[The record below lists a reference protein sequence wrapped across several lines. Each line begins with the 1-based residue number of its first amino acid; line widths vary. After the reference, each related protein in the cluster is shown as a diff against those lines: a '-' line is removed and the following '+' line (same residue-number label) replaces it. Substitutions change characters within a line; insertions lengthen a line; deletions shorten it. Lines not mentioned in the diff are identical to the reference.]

1 LEGRNVLKPATA
13 TGRLIAALAV
23 VLVVAPMVP
32 TIGRAADIAPGG
44 GGVIAADAPVLV
56 RTAPGYDAPTA
67 GEAAPGTWVTV
78 VGGPEYDAEGNAWY
92 PTDAGGYVPAWAVGE
107 GAVAAQEVAAEAA
120 AYEEV
125 APADAGYDA
134 AAEPVYEEP
143 VYEEAVYAEPVYEE
157 PVYEDPAA
165 QPVYDETVAQ
175 DPAAQPVAA
184 EPLTEPAYEE
194 PAAAPAPEAPA
205 YDPNNVVATAWIA
218 GTNGDGAVCRA
229 GMGFDTAEV
238 GWLAEGE
245 AVPVIGDTVGEWQPV
260 ACGGAA
266 AFIHASFV
274 AWQQPTT
281 VQSNAAGTDG
291 VGAEADAAPLAASEE
306 QNGRRDKDD
315 RNRGDGGAVIPPANG
330 GASGQQIADFAM
342 QFEGY
347 PYVYAG
353 EGPHAFDC
361 SGFTMYVIRETLGLD
376 ITHDMFVQYDMG
388 QKVDRN
394 ELQPGDLVFFQNTF
408 RPGMSH
414 NGIYIGG
421 GKMIHAEN
429 ENTGVKV
436 SDIDSEYYASRW
448 YGAVRFP

>member
-1 LEGRNVLKPATA
+1 LVTFATA
-13 TGRLIAALAV
+13 PRRLIAALAA
-23 VLVVAPMVP
+23 VLLVAPATA

-44 GGVIAADAPVLV
+44 GGVIAADAPVLI

-107 GAVAAQEVAAEAA
+107 GAVAAQEAAPQP
-120 AYEEV
+120 AYEDPALAA

-134 AAEPVYEEP
+134 AAQPVSAEPVYEDPAAQP
-143 VYEEAVYAEPVYEE
+143 VYDDAVYEE

-165 QPVYDETVAQ
+165 QPVYEET
-175 DPAAQPVAA
+175 AA
-184 EPLTEPAYEE
+184 EPVYAEPA
-194 PAAAPAPEAPA
+194 PAPAPEAPA

-260 ACGGAA
+260 ACGGMA
-266 AFIHASFV
+266 AFVHASFV

-281 VQSNAAGTDG
+281 VESNAAGADG
-291 VGAEADAAPLAASEE
+291 VADDAAVDATFAASEE
-306 QNGRRDKDD
+306 QRGRRGKD
-315 RNRGDGGAVIPPANG
+315 RGNDGGNDGG
-330 GASGQQIADFAM
+330 GATSSGQAM
-342 QFEGY
+342 VDVAMRYLGS
-347 PYVYAG
+347 PYAYAG

-361 SGFTMYVIRETLGLD
+361 SGFTMFVAREALGID
-376 ITHDMFVQYDMG
+376 ITHDMFTQVGMG
-388 QKVDRN
+388 RSVSRG

-408 RPGMSH
+408 RDGLSH
-414 NGIYIGG
+414 AGIYIGNG
-421 GKMIHAEN
+421 QFIHAEN
-429 ENTGVKV
+429 ESTGVV
-436 SDIDSEYYASRW
+436 ISDLNSDYYGSRW
-448 YGAVRFP
+448 YGATRLA